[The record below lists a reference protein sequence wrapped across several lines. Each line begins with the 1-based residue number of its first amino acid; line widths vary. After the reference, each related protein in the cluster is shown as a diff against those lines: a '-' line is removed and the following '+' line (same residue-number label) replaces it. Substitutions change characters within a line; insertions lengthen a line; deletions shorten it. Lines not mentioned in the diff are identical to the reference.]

1 VSAPAGWDF
10 RPDSESSRLN
20 EEEPSM
26 TTPSTIDPAMV
37 RALAVMAEL
46 PLAEGRE
53 STITPILSAW
63 VRDANELSRKMSA
76 AQHWT
81 VTPATIFVH
90 PLQPD
95 GKA

>member
-1 VSAPAGWDF
+1 
-10 RPDSESSRLN
+10 
-20 EEEPSM
+20 M
-26 TTPSTIDPAMV
+26 TKSSTIDAAMV
-37 RALAVMAEL
+37 RALAAMAEL
-46 PLAEGRE
+46 PLEEGRE
-53 STITPILSAW
+53 SAIVPILNAW
-63 VRDANELSRKMSA
+63 VKDANELSRKMSA

>member
-1 VSAPAGWDF
+1 
-10 RPDSESSRLN
+10 
-20 EEEPSM
+20 M
-26 TTPSTIDPAMV
+26 TTPPTIDPAMV

-53 STITPILSAW
+53 STISPILSAW
-63 VRDANELSRKMSA
+63 VKDANELSRKMSA

-95 GKA
+95 GNV